1 VLIKLK
7 SDIYREIFLDRIE
20 MRFIQEQPPINI
32 GADISIRSF
41 EMIAKELKKYP
52 KAKEFDNNEIEV
64 ISRLIHTSTCFNE
77 VLENIYFSKD
87 AIPRMQRLLKRGA
100 KIIVDVNMI
109 KVGLSQFYLD
119 TYNNE
124 VICYINEPFTYE
136 DAKKNRTTRSYSAIK
151 EAIKRHK
158 DTPMILACGNAPTFI
173 YSAVNTL
180 LDEGVDLK
188 QVAFILFPVGFVN
201 VVESKDYG
209 KRFSQHYNIPAV
221 IMEGR
226 FGSSTMTVATLH
238 ATYKLIKDYDKDEKY
253 NGK

>member
-1 VLIKLK
+1 
-7 SDIYREIFLDRIE
+7 
-20 MRFIQEQPPINI
+20 MFIQEEPPINI
-32 GADISIRSF
+32 GADISVRSF
-41 EMIAKELKKYP
+41 EMIADELKKYP
-52 KAKEFDNNEIEV
+52 KIEEFDSNEIEV
-64 ISRLIHTSTCFNE
+64 ISRLIHTSTCFEE
-77 VLENIYFSKD
+77 VLENIYFTPN
-87 AIPRMQRLLKRGA
+87 AIPKIQELLKRRA

-119 TYNNE
+119 TYGNE

-136 DAKKNRTTRSYSAIK
+136 YAKKNRTTRSYGAVV

-158 DTPMILACGNAPTFI
+158 NEPMVLACGNAPTFI

-180 LDEGVDLK
+180 LNEEVNLK
-188 QVAFILFPVGFVN
+188 NVAFILFPVGFVN

-209 KRFSQHYNIPAV
+209 KRFCEYYNIPA
-221 IMEGR
+221 ILMEGR

-238 ATYKLIKDYDKDEKY
+238 ATYKLIKDYDGDKKY